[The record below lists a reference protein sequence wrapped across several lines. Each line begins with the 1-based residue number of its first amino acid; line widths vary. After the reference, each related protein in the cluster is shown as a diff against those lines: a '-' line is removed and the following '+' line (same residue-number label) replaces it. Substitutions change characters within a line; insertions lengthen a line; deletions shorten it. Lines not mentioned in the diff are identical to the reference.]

1 MMDTARR
8 RFISAAKKREK
19 EGAVFAG
26 DCFIK
31 CFPHRSEGKE
41 ATKSARRRRPSTQY
55 PPKPMHAKRFE
66 LSTEALDFYK
76 RVTVSEKKIVIVST
90 GELHFYGTDTLFIRR
105 SR

>member
-1 MMDTARR
+1 M
-8 RFISAAKKREK
+8 
-19 EGAVFAG
+19 FAG

-31 CFPHRSEGKE
+31 RLRGN
-41 ATKSARRRRPSTQY
+41 KSARRRRPSTQY